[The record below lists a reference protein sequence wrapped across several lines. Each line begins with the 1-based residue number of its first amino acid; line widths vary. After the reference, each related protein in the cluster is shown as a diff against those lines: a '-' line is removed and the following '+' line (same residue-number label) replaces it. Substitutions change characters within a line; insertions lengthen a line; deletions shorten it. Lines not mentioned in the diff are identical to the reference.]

1 METFLPVSVKFHIHL
16 TVLQSL
22 TVFFFPQLL
31 VHVWKVEIL
40 PIHVQTSTAR
50 CFYSKPFSKETIRS
64 QHSQEFQKMEVHTLK
79 YAGQCVCL
87 CMCAGETLYTIR
99 IAFLWDS
106 GGKSLWSVFKV
117 FLKNFF
123 WKFCHGNIVSSCVCW
138 WPVPYVQIH
147 TYIQSPAGVSK
158 KFRNQIKMKY
168 KAL

>member
-22 TVFFFPQLL
+22 TGFFFPQLL
-31 VHVWKVEIL
+31 VHVWKLVIL

-50 CFYSKPFSKETIRS
+50 CFLQQNLFQRNN
-64 QHSQEFQKMEVHTLK
+64 QESAQPGISENGSSHLEICRAV
-79 YAGQCVCL
+79 CVCL
-87 CMCAGETLYTIR
+87 CVCAGETLYTIR

-106 GGKSLWSVFKV
+106 RGKSLWSVFKV

-138 WPVPYVQIH
+138 WPVWYV
-147 TYIQSPAGVSK
+147 
-158 KFRNQIKMKY
+158 
-168 KAL
+168 